1 MRKDITQYFKS
12 YSKYFV
18 FIFFILFQSGCSFF
32 VPVAVTGVVA
42 TATYVVLDDR
52 MIGVIVDDNVIFTK
66 IKSAFASR
74 DLNNLFMKISVLVHE
89 GRVMLTGTLRDQKYI
104 DTVLDI
110 VWSIE
115 GVKEVLNELQIA
127 DMPLNKSQ
135 DIYLATKIKS
145 HLIVAK
151 DVNSNNYITSVNDGV
166 VYLLGVA
173 KNKEERD
180 MVISIIE
187 MISGINRIVSH
198 VILKSDSRRG

>member
-1 MRKDITQYFKS
+1 M
-12 YSKYFV
+12 
-18 FIFFILFQSGCSFF
+18 
-32 VPVAVTGVVA
+32 PVAVTGVVA